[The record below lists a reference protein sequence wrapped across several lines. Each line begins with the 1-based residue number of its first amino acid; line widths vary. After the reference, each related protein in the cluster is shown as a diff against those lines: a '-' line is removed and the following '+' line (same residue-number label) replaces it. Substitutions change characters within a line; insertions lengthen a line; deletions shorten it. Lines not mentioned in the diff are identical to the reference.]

1 MLSSERRV
9 VITGLGL
16 ISPLGIGLEP
26 FWSALDAGRG
36 AVRKLESFAVAGLPG
51 DAAAEVVG
59 FDPKSLAI
67 PKHKKALTKSL
78 KYMARDIQLAVGA
91 AELAVA
97 DAGLAEGGVDPTRIG
112 IDLGA
117 GLISSELDEIAASI
131 NVATRPD
138 GSFDFATYG
147 REGIP
152 TITPI
157 WLLKYLPNMLACH
170 ISILCDCQ
178 GPSNSI
184 TEAEA
189 ASNLAIGEAFRI
201 IARGRA
207 DVMVTGGAD
216 SKIHPLSLVRMTLLD
231 QMARWDGDR
240 SGACRPFD
248 RKRSGWVPGEGAGIL
263 ILEEREHAVA
273 RGARIYGEV
282 LGFGS
287 GCDANPGGGLD
298 PQGKG
303 TEVAIRAA
311 LKDAGLEP
319 RDIGHVNAHGSGT
332 IVSDLAEAR
341 AFRRIFGEG
350 GVPVVGLKGSIGNV
364 VSGAGAVELVGSLL
378 GVNAGK
384 VPRTLNCD
392 DPDPELGLD
401 VVRGGSRPTN
411 NPVFVS
417 TNLTRHGQ
425 AAALV
430 VRGNPEAFRPNAEQ
444 IAAEA
449 HEDAEVVAHLLYK
462 G

>member
-51 DAAAEVVG
+51 DAAAEIFG
-59 FDPKSLAI
+59 FDPKTLAI
-67 PKHKKALTKSL
+67 PKHKKPLTKSL

-97 DAGLAEGGVDPTRIG
+97 DAGLADGGVDPTRIG

-117 GLISSELDEIAASI
+117 GLISSDLDELAPAI
-131 NVATRPD
+131 NIATRPD
-138 GSFDFATYG
+138 GTFDFATYG

-184 TEAEA
+184 TEADA

-207 DVMVTGGAD
+207 DVMITGGAD
-216 SKIHPLSLVRMTLLD
+216 SKIHPLSLVRMSLLD
-231 QMARWDGDR
+231 QMARTDGDR
-240 SGACRPFD
+240 AAACRPFD
-248 RKRSGWVPGEGAGIL
+248 RRRNGWVPGEGAGIL
-263 ILEEREHAVA
+263 ILEEREHALA

-287 GCDANPGGGLD
+287 GCDANPAGGLD
-298 PQGKG
+298 PNGRG

-311 LKDAGLEP
+311 LKDADVAP
-319 RDIGHVNAHGSGT
+319 ADVGHVNAHGAGT
-332 IVSDLAEAR
+332 VASDLAEAR
-341 AFRRIFGEG
+341 ALRRIFGEE
-350 GVPVVGLKGSIGNV
+350 GVPVVGLKGALGNA
-364 VSGAGAVELVGSLL
+364 VSGCGAIELIGSLL

-384 VPRTLNCD
+384 IPRTLNCD
-392 DPDPELGLD
+392 ELDPELGLN
-401 VVRGGSRPTN
+401 VVRGGSRTTEN
-411 NPVFVS
+411 TVFVN

-430 VRGNPEAFRPNAEQ
+430 VQGNPSAFSPGVAE
-444 IAAEA
+444 IEAEA
-449 HEDAEVVAHLLYK
+449 RDDAEVVAHLVHK